1 MRASLA
7 LAAAALL
14 SLPPALE
21 AQPFEGVITL
31 RAPGTTR
38 DGQPLPELEYLVR
51 GERMRVNVRSPM
63 GTMGLIAIPAEKK
76 MFMLMDQQR
85 VYMETPMDPSRATSG
100 AEPKITR
107 TGKTE
112 TIAGHSCEH
121 VLIAGTTG
129 ENTDV
134 CLAKG
139 LGTFFA
145 PGAQQ
150 SMAPWQRQLASEGA
164 FPLRVTGPDGK
175 VTLEATKIERKRL
188 APALFDVPDSYTKM
202 DMPRRP
208 PGGGR

>member
-1 MRASLA
+1 MRVTLA
-7 LAAAALL
+7 LASAALL
-14 SLPPALE
+14 SLPLTLD

-31 RAPGTTR
+31 RSPGTTR

-63 GTMGLIAIPAEKK
+63 GTMGLIAIPSEKK

-85 VYMETPMDPSRATSG
+85 AYMETPMDASRATAG
-100 AEPKITR
+100 PEPKITR

-112 TIAGHSCEH
+112 TIAGHACEH
-121 VLIAGTTG
+121 ILIAGTTG
-129 ENTDV
+129 ESTDV

-145 PGAQQ
+145 AGVTQAMPA
-150 SMAPWQRQLASEGA
+150 WQRQLASEGG
-164 FPLRVTGPDGK
+164 FPLKVIGPDGK
-175 VTLEATKIERKRL
+175 VMLEATKIERKRL
-188 APALFDVPDSYTKM
+188 APALFDVPDSYTRM

-208 PGGGR
+208 PGGAR